1 LRTGQVRRARR
12 APLVA
17 DYTAMLLL
25 PFKVQLAGRW
35 LLSVQMSAR
44 QKDRGPVG
52 LRPVGAKPEPA
63 RGGYDAGPVASSDPN
78 KPGTGLLLTISKDC
92 VK

>member
-1 LRTGQVRRARR
+1 
-12 APLVA
+12 VA

-52 LRPVGAKPEPA
+52 PRPVGAKPEPA
-63 RGGYDAGPVASSDPN
+63 RGGTMLALS
-78 KPGTGLLLTISKDC
+78 LLATLTNRAQGC
-92 VK
+92 C